1 LLLILEKTFPFSP
14 HACTRSLA
22 PLLLLLFV
30 LVSLPGFAQTGKVE
44 SIGPLTESSVPEP
57 IRQVLSPKGY
67 RIALDEPAP
76 SIEIWYRKEAPAQ
89 PKNASAAAVYDR
101 LAPSALIG
109 VLHFIKPSSDYRGQS
124 VPAGFYTLRSEL
136 MPDDGNHLGVAPSR
150 DFLLL
155 LPPSAD
161 PGPETTPNF
170 LDVVAL
176 SRNASGTKHPAPLSL
191 VPANGG
197 STPAVTKDDEG
208 HSIFTTTLHLSS
220 GEDLPIALVV
230 KGTAPQ

>member
-1 LLLILEKTFPFSP
+1 VKTTASFS
-14 HACTRSLA
+14 ACAHTPVSSLA
-22 PLLLLLFV
+22 
-30 LVSLPGFAQTGKVE
+30 VSLFLLVPLIPGWAQAGKVE
-44 SIGPLTESSVPEP
+44 PIGPLTDSAVPTAVC
-57 IRQVLSPKGY
+57 QQLAPKGY
-67 RIALDEPAP
+67 RITLDEPTP
-76 SIEIWYRKEAPAQ
+76 SLEIWYRKEAPAQ
-89 PKNASAAAVYDR
+89 AKSASANAVYDR

-109 VLHFIKPSSDYRGQS
+109 VLHFLRPSSDYRGQS
-124 VPAGFYTLRSEL
+124 IPAGFYTLRSEL

-155 LPPSAD
+155 VPPSAD

-176 SRNASGTKHPAPLSL
+176 SRKASGTKHPAPLSL
-191 VPANGG
+191 VPAEGG
-197 STPAVTKDDEG
+197 GAPAVTKDDED
-208 HSIFTTTLHLSS
+208 HFIFTTSVHLNS